1 MSFLICS
8 LGLPHQLPQLVSK
21 AMAQLDHDHW
31 QGLTKGAESAPVAN
45 ISASTFPSLTT
56 AYNSSSALLNSSLT
70 RTLSM
75 RNMAWVT
82 VARRPDA
89 RILARIL
96 ATMFCNI
103 PRYIGTFPPPPW
115 ILHGEQTA
123 NVEKKCSSWDWS
135 ILPAISPCWNSLTG
149 TWWIITQSVISSS
162 KFMGYLNLYSTQT
175 LVLHLHLLQSY
186 SLLSIAASIL
196 LLNLK
201 TAICPGFFYN

>member
-1 MSFLICS
+1 MSFLVCS

-21 AMAQLDHDHW
+21 VMAQLDHDHW

-70 RTLSM
+70 RILSM

-82 VARRPDA
+82 VARRPN
-89 RILARIL
+89 ARIL

-135 ILPAISPCWNSLTG
+135 ILPAMSPCWNSLTG
-149 TWWIITQSVISSS
+149 TWWIITQSVISSI
-162 KFMGYLNLYSTQT
+162 KFMGYLIFIPPRPWYFIFICFNLAVFSQLQPASFCLIWKQQY
-175 LVLHLHLLQSY
+175 VL
-186 SLLSIAASIL
+186 
-196 LLNLK
+196 
-201 TAICPGFFYN
+201 GFFYN